1 MYHVTLYVF
10 ILNTVYRI
18 LHTEYYILYTIIMY
32 LALDIRDAFPP
43 AKNFETIADVLNI
56 VMPLF
61 MAGAG
66 LVFFITLLIGGL
78 TIITAGGNSERFQTG
93 RKKITFSIL
102 GLLMVISSYFIVKLM
117 EIIFG
122 IDLPL

>member
-1 MYHVTLYVF
+1 
-10 ILNTVYRI
+10 
-18 LHTEYYILYTIIMY
+18 MY
-32 LALDIRDAFPP
+32 LAQVDISDITVNP
-43 AKNFETIADVLNI
+43 AARFTDVSSILNI

-61 MAGAG
+61 IGGAG
-66 LVFFITLLIGGL
+66 LVFFITLLIGAL

-93 RKKITFSIL
+93 KKRITFSIM
-102 GLLMVISSYFIVKLM
+102 GLIMVISSYFIVKLV